1 MDRLGLLCRNIYEN
15 NKMTQRELAAAMDIS
30 LGTCNHLVKEG
41 LDQELFSFDP
51 VDGSYSLL
59 KGGVDLLRNYRMDS
73 AVILAAGFGSRF
85 VPLTFETP
93 KGLLEVYGE
102 RMIERQIKQL
112 HEAGVTDITI
122 VVDI

>member
-51 VDGSYSLL
+51 VDGS
-59 KGGVDLLRNYRMDS
+59 
-73 AVILAAGFGSRF
+73 
-85 VPLTFETP
+85 
-93 KGLLEVYGE
+93 
-102 RMIERQIKQL
+102 
-112 HEAGVTDITI
+112 
-122 VVDI
+122 